1 MKCIRIHCNVEYIR
15 MHSSEC
21 CLRSER
27 KLWMIIL
34 PNQWNVASTVAAK
47 KNVDFQKT
55 STWPGS
61 KWWEPATAYA
71 SHHHMLL
78 FEEQVKRWKNHEN
91 NYFLC
96 REFVWYISQMRHGY
110 FTKLFNFV
118 LHRTF
123 FVISCY
129 ILRLLVISSSSSWWC
144 FLINQSKQPVF
155 TSFFLK
161 EGTGSR
167 SANQ

>member
-1 MKCIRIHCNVEYIR
+1 MCNADIEVLLDFIKIPCNVVYIR

-21 CLRSER
+21 CLSSER
-27 KLWMIIL
+27 KLWMITL

-47 KNVDFQKT
+47 NNVDFQKT

-78 FEEQVKRWKNHEN
+78 FEEQVKRWQIMKITT
-91 NYFLC
+91 FFV
-96 REFVWYISQMRHGY
+96 EFVWYISQMRHGY

-123 FVISCY
+123 LVISCY
-129 ILRLLVISSSSSWWC
+129 ILRLLVISSWWC
-144 FLINQSKQPVF
+144 YLII
-155 TSFFLK
+155 
-161 EGTGSR
+161 
-167 SANQ
+167 